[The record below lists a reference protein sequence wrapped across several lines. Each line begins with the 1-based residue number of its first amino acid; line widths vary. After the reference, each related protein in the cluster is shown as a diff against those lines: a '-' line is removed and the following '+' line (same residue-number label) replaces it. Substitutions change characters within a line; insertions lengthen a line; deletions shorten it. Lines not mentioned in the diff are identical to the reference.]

1 MQRFDN
7 PKKMII
13 EFRQGND
20 VVVPT
25 DNIKFVK
32 IDGTSASGSM
42 SSDDE
47 LVIAQAL
54 NDLNDRLKAVEARPV
69 PQASVLEVLS
79 TSDSAEGHTQSL
91 QRLLLNGHTPT
102 LEEMCEVTIG
112 STILLKGQYTDTYF
126 LVTYV
131 DTDTVDKETVHIV
144 AGMQNDGEAD
154 YDVIDILLVIDDDGW
169 VHHNRN

>member
-1 MQRFDN
+1 MD
-7 PKKMII
+7 KKELNSLID
-13 EFRQGND
+13 RVSLTGPGGVD
-20 VVVPT
+20 K
-25 DNIKFVK
+25 IKKVLK
-32 IDGTSASGSM
+32 ELSDASSGSM
-42 SSDDE
+42 GEDE
-47 LVIAQAL
+47 EYTIAQAL
-54 NDLNDRLKAVEARPV
+54 NDLNERLKAVEARPV

-102 LEEMCEVTIG
+102 LEEMCEVTVG

-169 VHHNRN
+169 VHHSQN